1 MDLGSTMVAIVGI
14 IFVTYGFYHGDF
26 FAALILGVVLAVLSL
41 KLIYNSA
48 MDLTDII
55 SPEMVSN
62 VKDIV
67 TNTPGVVGIGPV
79 LMRKSGDTI
88 FADVTISLRGDTS
101 FDKAH
106 EISDEVENNIKNKI
120 QNSAITIHFEPTWEE
135 VPEILKLVILLQV
148 FKE

>member
-1 MDLGSTMVAIVGI
+1 M
-14 IFVTYGFYHGDF
+14 
-26 FAALILGVVLAVLSL
+26 
-41 KLIYNSA
+41 
-48 MDLTDII
+48 
-55 SPEMVSN
+55 
-62 VKDIV
+62 

-135 VPEILKLVILLQV
+135 VPRDSKISDIATGVQGVKKKYNISSYSSEGNLYVSLACDGRQRDQ
-148 FKE
+148 FRRSA